1 MASDSPVQLPCQIL
15 GYGTALPQRIVAST
29 EVDELCGLE
38 SGWIEQHTGVKFRH
52 WATTEDAISLGTLAA
67 HQALTKANMKPSDID
82 LIINASGTPH
92 QAIPDGGPLFQRA
105 LGLGNSGILSFSV
118 HATCLSFLLGL
129 ETASRWI
136 ATGGARHV
144 LIITSEI
151 GSRGLNFTEP
161 ESAGLIGDGATAL
174 ILGPATQDRS
184 SGIISSSWQTHGD
197 TADLTEIRGC
207 GTASHPSSA
216 HSQAVDHLFH
226 MDGKPL
232 LKFVLRKLPG
242 FLSSLQ
248 LPVHEHD
255 WLVPHQASKA
265 GLALL
270 SALKWPA
277 NKTLHSLA
285 NFGNC
290 IAASIPLTFMQGL
303 ESGQIQHGQRILLAG
318 TGAGISFGALS
329 FLY

>member
-1 MASDSPVQLPCQIL
+1 MASDPPVQLPCQLL
-15 GYGTALPQRIVAST
+15 GYGTALPQRIVASS
-29 EVDELCGLE
+29 EVDVLCGLD
-38 SGWIEQHTGVKFRH
+38 SGWIEQHTGVKFRR
-52 WATTEDAISLGTLAA
+52 WATAEDAISLGSLAA
-67 HQALTKANMKPSDID
+67 QRALRMANMEPNDID

-129 ETASRWI
+129 ETAARWI
-136 ATGGARHV
+136 ATSGARHV

-151 GSRGLNFTEP
+151 GSRGLNFAEP
-161 ESAGLIGDGATAL
+161 ESAGLIGDAATAL
-174 ILGPATQDRS
+174 VLGPAAQDRL

-207 GTASHPSSA
+207 GTASHPSSVR
-216 HSQAVDHLFH
+216 SQAADHLFH
-226 MDGKPL
+226 MDGRPL
-232 LKFVLRKLPG
+232 LKFVLQKLPG

-248 LPVHEHD
+248 LPINEHD

-265 GLALL
+265 GLGLL
-270 SALKWPA
+270 AALKWPT
-277 NKTLHSLA
+277 NKTLHSLED
-285 NFGNC
+285 FGNC

-303 ESGQIQHGQRILLAG
+303 ESGQIQQGQRILLAG